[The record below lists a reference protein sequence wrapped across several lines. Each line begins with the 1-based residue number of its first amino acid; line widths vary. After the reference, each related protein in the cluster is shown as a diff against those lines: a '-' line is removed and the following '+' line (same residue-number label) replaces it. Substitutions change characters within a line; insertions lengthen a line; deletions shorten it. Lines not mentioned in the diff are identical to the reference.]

1 MNIRHANPADLD
13 RIMEIYARAQQFM
26 RESGNPTQWSNVYPT
41 RGLIEDD
48 IARQISYVVTD
59 DTEKVQGVFVFVI
72 GKDRTYAVIRGGAW
86 KNDDPYGTI
95 HRIAASG
102 EVPERSAIGAE
113 GRCVD
118 DLAACGSV
126 LPDQRLC
133 DLRMLQHPL
142 LRADVAGVAALLQLR
157 TGGTVQNKGKTQ
169 FHM

>member
-95 HRIAASG
+95 HRMGLSATYASKQIKAYTG
-102 EVPERSAIGAE
+102 TNVVNYINNLRIDTHENNRVMQHLITKSGFTFCGHITA
-113 GRCVD
+113 D
-118 DLAACGSV
+118 DGTDRLAY
-126 LPDQRLC
+126 QY
-133 DLRMLQHPL
+133 
-142 LRADVAGVAALLQLR
+142 
-157 TGGTVQNKGKTQ
+157 TK
-169 FHM
+169 

>member
-1 MNIRHANPADLD
+1 MHIRSASTSDLD

-26 RESGNPTQWSNVYPT
+26 RENGNPTQWSNVYPT

-102 EVPERSAIGAE
+102 EVPGVFNTAIDYCKSRIDNLRIDTHENNRPMQAAVLRYGFQPCGIVQVRGGA
-113 GRCVD
+113 R
-118 DLAACGSV
+118 LAFDYEV
-126 LPDQRLC
+126 
-133 DLRMLQHPL
+133 
-142 LRADVAGVAALLQLR
+142 RA
-157 TGGTVQNKGKTQ
+157 
-169 FHM
+169 

>member
-102 EVPERSAIGAE
+102 EVPGVFGTAIDYCKTRINNLRIDTHENNRPMQAAVLRYGFQPCGVVQVRGGA
-113 GRCVD
+113 R
-118 DLAACGSV
+118 LAFDYEV
-126 LPDQRLC
+126 
-133 DLRMLQHPL
+133 
-142 LRADVAGVAALLQLR
+142 RA
-157 TGGTVQNKGKTQ
+157 
-169 FHM
+169 

>member
-102 EVPERSAIGAE
+102 EVPGVFGTAIDYCKTRSNNLRIDTHENNRPMQAAVLRYGFQPCGIVQVRGGA
-113 GRCVD
+113 R
-118 DLAACGSV
+118 LAFDYEV
-126 LPDQRLC
+126 
-133 DLRMLQHPL
+133 
-142 LRADVAGVAALLQLR
+142 RA
-157 TGGTVQNKGKTQ
+157 
-169 FHM
+169 